1 MSNLN
6 TPDDI
11 DLINDKLIDMKTI
24 VAFTSMSDKWF
35 YKLMENGL
43 FPKPIKQGRSSRWLE
58 SEVKAWLLAR
68 IKESRGEQV

>member
-1 MSNLN
+1 MSNINTLN
-6 TPDDI
+6 DI

-24 VAFTSMSDKWF
+24 VAFTGMSDKWF

-58 SEVKAWLLAR
+58 SEVKAWLLER
-68 IKESRGEQV
+68 IKESRGN

>member
-1 MSNLN
+1 MSNIN

-11 DLINDKLIDMKTI
+11 DLINDRMIDMKTI
-24 VAFTSMSDKWF
+24 VAFTGLSTQWF
-35 YKLMENGL
+35 YKLMDNGL

-68 IKESRGEQV
+68 IKESRGN

>member
-1 MSNLN
+1 MSNIN

-11 DLINDKLIDMKTI
+11 DLINDRMIDMKTI
-24 VAFTSMSDKWF
+24 VAFTGLSTQWF
-35 YKLMENGL
+35 YKLMESGL

-68 IKESRGEQV
+68 IKESRGE

>member
-1 MSNLN
+1 MSNITTLN
-6 TPDDI
+6 DI

-24 VAFTSMSDKWF
+24 VAFTGMSDKWF

-58 SEVKAWLLAR
+58 SEVKAWLLAK
-68 IKESRGEQV
+68 IKESRGN

>member
-1 MSNLN
+1 MSKIN

-68 IKESRGEQV
+68 IKESRGE